1 MVDGWHCVLAWVAG
15 AKYGTR
21 SWSKLVP
28 WFHWGSVVRSHVRRA
43 LVGARR
49 EFRPVCLAGSG
60 ADAPPLLSTDRCVRQ
75 SLPCGGGVVEL
86 SFRRGPPFS
95 GATGPICSPVRPNM
109 FIFFGGVPPP
119 PRSAPPI
126 YSRATA
132 GQAPR
137 FRPLQRASAPLCS
150 VSAGFPRRASARATG
165 AQVRPVA
172 GRARSASDCCCSLCV
187 AASELLCRA
196 LSGQQG
202 AACSL
207 SVAPVVAQALGWQR
221 LAVLIVVGRRKSPV
235 VWRWAFSAGVARL
248 RLVLRSGC
256 GR

>member
-1 MVDGWHCVLAWVAG
+1 MCGTCLPCAIPVVCCCVWCLTCLVDGWHCVLAWVAG

-109 FIFFGGVPPP
+109 FIFFGGGLPPP
-119 PRSAPPI
+119 ALRAAHLQPGD
-126 YSRATA
+126 SRAGPAVPAPAA
-132 GQAPR
+132 GQRAIVQRLSGLSAEGVCEGDWRPGAP
-137 FRPLQRASAPLCS
+137 S
-150 VSAGFPRRASARATG
+150 
-165 AQVRPVA
+165 
-172 GRARSASDCCCSLCV
+172 GRACAFGIRLLLFVVCCSK
-187 AASELLCRA
+187 R
-196 LSGQQG
+196 
-202 AACSL
+202 
-207 SVAPVVAQALGWQR
+207 
-221 LAVLIVVGRRKSPV
+221 IVV
-235 VWRWAFSAGVARL
+235 
-248 RLVLRSGC
+248 
-256 GR
+256 